1 MLIFCKDTKNALTN
15 RKNEYTSEDVSRGD
29 DDVDTGGDIPGL
41 SQEVVQCDTVGRDS
55 NCKAHETDN
64 SKREICRIHR

>member
-1 MLIFCKDTKNALTN
+1 MLILSKDTTNALTD
-15 RKNEYTSEDVSRGD
+15 RENEYTSEDVSRGD

-55 NCKAHETDN
+55 NCKAHETDY
-64 SKREICRIHR
+64 SKREVRRIHR